1 MIYAIFIIYH
11 FFTGLW
17 QNVATIWGKYI
28 VFPPISFSMSVTHF
42 HMSTTTVIY
51 LFIHS
56 AACSS
61 YACCRRESYI
71 NKCKTK
77 LLLMQNSIFL
87 PYLLSLNRD
96 LCVTI
101 SSVWVHK
108 WVQMLTYFTLGS
120 LIFLVISISIFNVLK
135 NFLTY
140 LVLFGGNFPLP
151 KILDSPYICEWHL
164 QCTLKIQSQTV

>member
-1 MIYAIFIIYH
+1 MHVLHPSETNKMVMICVNFLYAIPYKYILSCLFALQLVSNVQLRIKPFFNFEICMIYAIFIIYH

-101 SSVWVHK
+101 SSV
-108 WVQMLTYFTLGS
+108 
-120 LIFLVISISIFNVLK
+120 
-135 NFLTY
+135 
-140 LVLFGGNFPLP
+140 
-151 KILDSPYICEWHL
+151 
-164 QCTLKIQSQTV
+164 